1 MAAPVKPTG
10 SCGTNGGGGVG
21 NKSPTLERLPS
32 APPSGYDLGAN
43 HPNPFGGL
51 TQIRYGL
58 PQAGHVRLDVFDLL
72 GRRVATLVDGVQ
84 AAGRYEAT
92 FDGSGLGDG
101 VYLYRMAS
109 GTFVETRRMVLA
121 R

>member
-1 MAAPVKPTG
+1 M
-10 SCGTNGGGGVG
+10 
-21 NKSPTLERLPS
+21 
-32 APPSGYDLGAN
+32 PSGFELGAN
-43 HPNPFGGL
+43 HPNPFNPV

-58 PQAGHVRLDVFDLL
+58 PQAGPVRLDVFDLL

-84 AAGRYEAT
+84 AAGRYEVS
-92 FDGSGLGDG
+92 FDGSGLSDG